1 MGEATAK
8 MNIAD
13 LKKILNLPESPDS
26 SDQTISKSSSTET
39 DFSAHQRIHRV
50 RRESMEQL
58 NLIKVVG
65 VYVCFVFF
73 ITSEWHYLRNSI
85 SPELVVLEKCGLYIV
100 NKICRYVNT
109 CDACQFSVTVCL
121 CSTGLLTR

>member
-8 MNIAD
+8 MNISD

-26 SDQTISKSSSTET
+26 DDQLQVSKSNSLEMQET
-39 DFSAHQRIHRV
+39 DFSVHQRIHRV

-65 VYVCFVFF
+65 VYVLLCPRNIQLRRLLKFVCP
-73 ITSEWHYLRNSI
+73 I
-85 SPELVVLEKCGLYIV
+85 
-100 NKICRYVNT
+100 
-109 CDACQFSVTVCL
+109 
-121 CSTGLLTR
+121 